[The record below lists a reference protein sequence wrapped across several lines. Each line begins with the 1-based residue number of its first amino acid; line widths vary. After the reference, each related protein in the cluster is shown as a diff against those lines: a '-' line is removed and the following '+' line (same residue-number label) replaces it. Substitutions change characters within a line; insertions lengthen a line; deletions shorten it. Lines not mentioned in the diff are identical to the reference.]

1 MKRLGWALMVCALLT
16 GCRHKPARVVAIQ
29 LAPVAPVPIEK
40 APEPATPPMVQ
51 SVPVAP
57 PPVTAV
63 TLPPKKVKRKKKAVV
78 TAAAPVQMAS
88 TGAPVPAADVVG
100 ALTAGDQGNP
110 EVQKKA
116 ADLLAVLE
124 KRMAALP
131 PAVVDGQKEQ
141 VARVKQFWGEA
152 HAALNAGDADGA
164 WNLATK
170 AKLLLDDLA
179 K

>member
-1 MKRLGWALMVCALLT
+1 MRRLGWALAACVLAT

-29 LAPVAPVPIEK
+29 LAPVAPVPIER

-57 PPVTAV
+57 PLVTAV
-63 TLPPKKVKRKKKAVV
+63 TLPPKRVKRKKKIVAPP
-78 TAAAPVQMAS
+78 APVQIAG

-100 ALTAGDQGNP
+100 ALTAGDQGSP
-110 EVQKKA
+110 EMQRKA
-116 ADLLAVLE
+116 SDLLGVLE
-124 KRMAALP
+124 KRVAGLSAAVLD
-131 PAVVDGQKEQ
+131 AQKEQ
-141 VARVKQFWGEA
+141 VARVKYFWGEA
-152 HAALNAGDADGA
+152 HGALVAGDADGA

-170 AKLLLDDLA
+170 AKLLLDDLV